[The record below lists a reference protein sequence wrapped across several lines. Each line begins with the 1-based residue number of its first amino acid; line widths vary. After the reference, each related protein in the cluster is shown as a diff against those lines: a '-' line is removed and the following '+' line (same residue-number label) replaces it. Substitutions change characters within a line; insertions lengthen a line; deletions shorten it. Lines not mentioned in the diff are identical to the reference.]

1 MLYPILIYMVI
12 GVPIEVITLPNKD
25 PTFTKMVN
33 NIAEGRDK
41 QILNEVIGSIRN
53 YIAKLKLSM
62 FTTVDIVGETFV
74 RRMWQAIEE
83 ARQSAD
89 NDKLA
94 VCETLLITLI
104 ENNLGTIDDTIPTI
118 LSFLFNKLQKKIDH
132 ARLRLINL
140 EVIVM
145 CFFYNPELVLKL
157 FDTQGYTDSIL
168 GLLLKNVQLFKAD
181 YEKQRLMLGLIRL
194 LEINESTM
202 AASILGQKYAQSI
215 LHYLVSLTVEIV
227 KLRMSTEKSESE
239 CSEAE

>member
-94 VCETLLITLI
+94 VC
-104 ENNLGTIDDTIPTI
+104 DTIPTI
-118 LSFLFNKLQKKIDH
+118 LSFVITQLQKNLDH